1 MQVAVV
7 DYGSGNLRSVV
18 RALEY
23 VGAKEVIVTSDP
35 DALLAAE
42 RVVFPGQG
50 AIGSCMAALQQNL
63 LDAALAQVAN
73 SCVPMLGIC
82 IGLQVLFQTSEEDS
96 GARGLGILQGDVRRF
111 APDPAQ
117 HLKIPHMGW
126 NQAHRMVDHPL
137 WHGIRAEAWFYFVHS
152 YFVVPRQSDIVAA
165 HTEYGE
171 TRFVSAVARDKLF
184 AVQFHPEKSHDDG
197 LRLLRN
203 FLYWSGET

>member
-63 LDAALAQVAN
+63 LGAALAQVAN

-82 IGLQVLFQTSEEDS
+82 IGLQVLFETSEEDS
-96 GARGLGILQGDVRRF
+96 GVRGLGILQGGVRRF
-111 APDPAQ
+111 APDPVH

-126 NQAHRMVDHPL
+126 NQARCTVDHPV

-165 HTEYGE
+165 RTEYGE
-171 TRFVSAVARDKLF
+171 TQFVSAVARDKLF

>member
-23 VGAKEVIVTSDP
+23 VGAKEVIVTSDS

-82 IGLQVLFQTSEEDS
+82 IGLQVLFQTSEEDP

-126 NQAHRMVDHPL
+126 NQAHRLVDHPL
-137 WHGIRAEAWFYFVHS
+137 WHGIRDEAWFYFVHS

-171 TRFVSAVARDKLF
+171 MQFVSAVARDKLF

>member
-96 GARGLGILQGDVRRF
+96 GARGLGILQGD
-111 APDPAQ
+111 
-117 HLKIPHMGW
+117 K
-126 NQAHRMVDHPL
+126 
-137 WHGIRAEAWFYFVHS
+137 
-152 YFVVPRQSDIVAA
+152 
-165 HTEYGE
+165 
-171 TRFVSAVARDKLF
+171 
-184 AVQFHPEKSHDDG
+184 
-197 LRLLRN
+197 
-203 FLYWSGET
+203 